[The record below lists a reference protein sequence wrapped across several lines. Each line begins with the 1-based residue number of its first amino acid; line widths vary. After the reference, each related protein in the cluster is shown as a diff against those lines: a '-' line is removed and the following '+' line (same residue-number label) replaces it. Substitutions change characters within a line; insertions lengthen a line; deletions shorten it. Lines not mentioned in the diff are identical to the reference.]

1 MSAAPPPN
9 PGLIFDTLNAYQR
22 TEALRGAIELD
33 VFTAVGEG
41 AATAEAIARRC
52 RASER
57 GARILCD
64 CLTTMGFLEKAGEEY
79 RLTADSAAFLD
90 RRSPTYLGTVARFIG
105 MPAMTEGLRDVA
117 ERVREGGYSTEGGTL
132 SPDHPVWLEFARSMA
147 PLARLASGAV
157 ADLAWRDGAVT
168 KVLDVAC
175 GHGVYGIA
183 VAERGE
189 NVEVAGLDW
198 APVLEVAVE
207 NARASRIGGR
217 YRTIAG
223 SAFEVD
229 LGDGY
234 DLVLA
239 TNFLQLHGRAD
250 CERLL
255 RRIHAA
261 MLPGGRVLTLG
272 FIPDESRVSPSTQA
286 MFAMTMLGSTPE
298 GDAYP
303 FSVYEG
309 MFANAGFARSEMVE
323 IGPSRMVVSW
333 R

>member
-1 MSAAPPPN
+1 MSTAARPN

-33 VFTAVGEG
+33 VFTAIGEG
-41 AATAEAIARRC
+41 ARTAEAIGLRRGT
-52 RASER
+52 SER
-57 GARILCD
+57 GTRILCD
-64 CLTTMGFLEKAGEEY
+64 CLTTMGFLEKTGGEY
-79 RLTADSAAFLD
+79 RLTPDSAAFLD

-105 MPAMTEGLRDVA
+105 TSAMTEGLRDVA
-117 ERVREGGYSTEGGTL
+117 ERVRAGGYSTEGGTL
-132 SPDHPVWLEFARSMA
+132 TPGHPVWVEFARSMA
-147 PLARLASGAV
+147 PLARLSAGAV
-157 ADLAWRDGAVT
+157 AELAWRDGAVT

-175 GHGVYGIA
+175 GHGLYGIA

-198 APVLEVAVE
+198 APVLEVAEE
-207 NARASRIGGR
+207 NARASKAAGR

-223 SAFEVD
+223 SAFEVE
-229 LGDGY
+229 LGAGY
-234 DLVLA
+234 DLALL
-239 TNFLQLHGRAD
+239 TNFLQLHGPAD

-272 FIPDESRVSPSTQA
+272 FIPDETRVHPPTQA
-286 MFAMTMLGSTPE
+286 MFALMMLGSTPE
-298 GDAYP
+298 GDAHPY
-303 FSVYEG
+303 SAYES
-309 MFANAGFARSEMVE
+309 MFANAGFTRSEMVE
-323 IGPSRMVVSW
+323 IGPSRTIVSW